1 MTALREEC
9 QDADILFGANSLI
22 PLPVFQTIMKD
33 YDLPIISADVDS
45 LKQRGFLHVDSQKNN
60 LVDYKGIL
68 NMVAPVATLSS
79 KAVINA
85 VILVQKMWKG
95 YFARK
100 SVARM
105 RNESDA
111 LLSLKEQA

>member
-45 LKQRGFLHVDSQKNN
+45 LKESGFLHVDSQKNN
-60 LVDYKGIL
+60 LVDYKSIF
-68 NMVAPVATLSS
+68 NVVAPVATLSG
-79 KAVINA
+79 KAVISA
-85 VILVQKMWKG
+85 VIMVQKMWKG
-95 YFARK
+95 YLARK
-100 SVARM
+100 LLERM
-105 RNESDA
+105 QN
-111 LLSLKEQA
+111 